1 MDLNKLQHLIQM
13 QTMSIFGGSKADGF
27 SSGVR
32 DLAFQS
38 MLEAAMTQQTQQTK
52 SPNLTGLTSVQAFQS
67 QPLHTMVTEQVQAP
81 KIEVQDKD
89 VDSIIQRAADR
100 YGVDSDLIRS
110 VVKAESNFD
119 SDVVSHAGAQGL
131 MQLMPET
138 ARGLG
143 VNNPFDP
150 EENVMGGT
158 KYLKQMLDR
167 YDGDSQLALAAYNA
181 GPGNVDKYGGIPPF
195 QETQHY
201 VSKVLGLA

>member
-1 MDLNKLQHLIQM
+1 M
-13 QTMSIFGGSKADGF
+13 QTMSIFGGSTDKGF

-38 MLEAAMTQQTQQTK
+38 MLEAAMTQQTQQSK
-52 SPNLTGLTSVQAFQS
+52 SPNSPGLTSVQAFQS
-67 QPLHTMVTEQVQAP
+67 QPIHTRLSEQVQAP
-81 KIEVQDKD
+81 KVEVQDRN
-89 VDSIIQRAADR
+89 VDAIIQSAAER
-100 YGVDSDLIRS
+100 YGVDSNLIRS

-119 SDVVSHAGAQGL
+119 SDVVSHSGAQGL

-167 YDGDSQLALAAYNA
+167 YDGDSRLALAAYNA

-195 QETQHY
+195 QETQRY